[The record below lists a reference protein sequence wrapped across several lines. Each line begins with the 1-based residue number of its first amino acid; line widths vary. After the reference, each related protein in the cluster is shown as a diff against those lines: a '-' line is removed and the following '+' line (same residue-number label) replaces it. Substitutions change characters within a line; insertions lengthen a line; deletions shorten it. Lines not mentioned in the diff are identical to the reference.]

1 MNFLFSIEFIK
12 NCLFLNTFI
21 LIGLIFSQND
31 ISKDSIFTK
40 NSSLTPLE
48 KATSFSL
55 VVQFLLLFIHA
66 KNFY

>member
-1 MNFLFSIEFIK
+1 MNFSIEFIK
-12 NCLFLNTFI
+12 NCLLFNTVV
-21 LIGLIFSQND
+21 LIGLIFSQNE
-31 ISKDSIFTK
+31 IIKDSIFTK

-55 VVQFLLLFIHA
+55 VVQFLLLFINA